1 MRRTLGYC
9 APMEAQLAEQFARA
23 FRMADADDERSAPK
37 RILIV
42 EDNELNMRLLNDVL
56 EAHGYDIRQSAE
68 GKPVLALTRQFRP
81 HLILMD
87 IQLPDISGLDACRQ
101 LKEDPETRDIPVV
114 AVTAFA
120 MAGDENKARAAGC
133 EGYITKPIRLS
144 AFLETVEQ
152 FVARAAG
159 LPVQVRRPDNDR

>member
-87 IQLPDISGLDACRQ
+87 IQLPDISGLDACRE
-101 LKEDPETRDIPVV
+101 LKADPETRDIPVV

-120 MAGDENKARAAGC
+120 MAGDESKARAAGC

-144 AFLETVEQ
+144 EFLETVEQ
-152 FVARAAG
+152 FMAG
-159 LPVQVRRPDNDR
+159 PPLPVRRPDNDR